1 MNPAGPKPRSPHSP
15 GLLLA
20 AVFAALPA
28 AAIAQTA
35 PADAPTLG
43 GSLGFVT
50 DYRFRGISNSD
61 QAPAVQASLQLDTPS
76 GVFLGVWGSSIA
88 DLQGAPAE
96 IDLSAGWAGAVGAFD
111 MSVGIIGYLFPG
123 GQGND
128 VVELFGAASFALG
141 PATATLGLNWAP
153 EQANLERASRYVHA
167 TVSTALPGRPL
178 RLRASMGHE
187 TGGLPLRR
195 SAAPADKWDWQLG
208 ADITLPDLTIG
219 VAYVGTDLPTRDS
232 SGVRVNRLGSDGILL
247 KLTAFF

>member
-1 MNPAGPKPRSPHSP
+1 MTPASPKQRSPRSR
-15 GLLLA
+15 GLLFA
-20 AVFAALPA
+20 AVFAALPT
-28 AAIAQTA
+28 AAIAQTG
-35 PADAPTLG
+35 PADTPTLG
-43 GSLGFVT
+43 GSLGFAT

-88 DLQGAPAE
+88 DLQGASAE
-96 IDLSAGWAGAVGAFD
+96 IDLSAGWAGAIGAFD
-111 MSVGIIGYLFPG
+111 MSAGIIGYLFPG
-123 GQGND
+123 GRGND

-153 EQANLERASRYVHA
+153 GQANLESASRYVHA
-167 TVSTALPGRPL
+167 TVSTALPGRPV
-178 RLRASMGHE
+178 RLRASLGHE

-195 SAAPADKWDWQLG
+195 TTEAADKWDWQLG
-208 ADITLPDLTIG
+208 AEITLPDLTIG
-219 VAYVGTDLPTRDS
+219 IAYVGTDLPTRDN